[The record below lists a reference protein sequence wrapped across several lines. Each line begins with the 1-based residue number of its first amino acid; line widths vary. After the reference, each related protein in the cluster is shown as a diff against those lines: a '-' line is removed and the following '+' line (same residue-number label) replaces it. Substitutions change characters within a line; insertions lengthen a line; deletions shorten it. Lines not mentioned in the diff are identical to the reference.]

1 MSVIVEFSIFPM
13 DKGESLSAYV
23 ARSIA
28 IVRASGLPH
37 EFHSM
42 GTCIEGEWNEV
53 MAVVNRCVEAMR
65 ADCRRVNL
73 SLKADFREGP
83 SGRMRRKV
91 ESVVQKLEA
100 R

>member
-1 MSVIVEFSIFPM
+1 MSVIVEFSIFPV

-23 ARSIA
+23 ARAIA

-42 GTCIEGEWNEV
+42 GTCIEGEWGEV

-65 ADCRRVNL
+65 TDCGRVNL
-73 SLKADFREGP
+73 SLKADFREGQ
-83 SGRMRRKV
+83 SGRMPRKID
-91 ESVVQKLEA
+91 SVLQKL
-100 R
+100 